1 MRRIVSSCQAAPGKG
16 GKTFIGQLAAT
27 AAAGVAPGACRE
39 PLPDNPRYAA
49 GKLSSTASILLNHIK
64 YVHPPL
70 NAERNSSSHGE
81 SKRVQRSIALSS
93 SAVRPQGLMNE
104 PIDLP
109 FQDYT
114 PKVAVGLYVQI
125 QGFCMTL
132 NPLLQMLDLRMPL
145 DQTGCVN
152 GAIVFRSRT
161 SWGTRMQ
168 DVWMLSF

>member
-1 MRRIVSSCQAAPGKG
+1 M
-16 GKTFIGQLAAT
+16 
-27 AAAGVAPGACRE
+27 
-39 PLPDNPRYAA
+39 
-49 GKLSSTASILLNHIK
+49 
-64 YVHPPL
+64 L
-70 NAERNSSSHGE
+70 NASRSSHRE
-81 SKRVQRSIALSS
+81 SKRVQRSITLHIT
-93 SAVRPQGLMNE
+93 AVRPQGPMNE

-109 FQDYT
+109 FPDYT

-132 NPLLQMLDLRMPL
+132 NPLLQTLDLRMPL

-168 DVWMLSF
+168 NVWMLSF